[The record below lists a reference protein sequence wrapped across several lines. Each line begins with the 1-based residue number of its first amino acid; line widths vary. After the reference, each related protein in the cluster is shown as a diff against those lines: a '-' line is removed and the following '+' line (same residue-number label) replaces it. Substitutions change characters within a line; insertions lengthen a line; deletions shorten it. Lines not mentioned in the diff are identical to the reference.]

1 MDLLACRLAVALD
14 EQDSVR
20 VECRVD
26 GSHRSA
32 RCLHDGNGFVL
43 SEVEESG
50 RVASG
55 NNKQVSFVAAQS
67 DGIDER
73 ESQVVEDDWDAGT
86 ASWCRYASQ
95 VLTERA
101 RKLRGVLHQAT
112 VRSAGTLEDQV
123 SSRER
128 RSRHVEQHS
137 VASPDSRPLTGQNIR
152 PALDQRGR
160 ELTESRPTSPEAHL
174 RSPLVRG
181 VAEDVR
187 CRIEDAHTALPD
199 LLVRVVVERGQELRQ
214 AIGPGRPVSAWTVA
228 MVVVAVHVELR
239 AEFADQ
245 PHQLGRALRP
255 SLPGRQTVGAVVG
268 HQDIYVGQALSGG
281 QIDVVA
287 RLGFLDV
294 AEEPEPESIKF
305 DSSSAGHMEEVKPW
319 DDGNDVVMV
328 VQRAQPAG
336 VVVVA
341 GQEQNG
347 HGGIESKGAVE
358 QSEEVTLRRIGID
371 EGAVASWELSVASVS
386 PEISNLDGQID
397 AE

>member
-14 EQDSVR
+14 EQDAVR

-112 VRSAGTLEDQV
+112 VRSAGTLGDQV

-128 RSRHVEQHS
+128 RSRHVEQQ
-137 VASPDSRPLTGQNIR
+137 VASPDSQPSYGVDACGPV
-152 PALDQRGR
+152 PAPCLPSCTC
-160 ELTESRPTSPEAHL
+160 EVL
-174 RSPLVRG
+174 
-181 VAEDVR
+181 
-187 CRIEDAHTALPD
+187 AHTSQSCA
-199 LLVRVVVERGQELRQ
+199 E
-214 AIGPGRPVSAWTVA
+214 VS
-228 MVVVAVHVELR
+228 
-239 AEFADQ
+239 
-245 PHQLGRALRP
+245 LGA
-255 SLPGRQTVGAVVG
+255 
-268 HQDIYVGQALSGG
+268 
-281 QIDVVA
+281 
-287 RLGFLDV
+287 
-294 AEEPEPESIKF
+294 
-305 DSSSAGHMEEVKPW
+305 
-319 DDGNDVVMV
+319 
-328 VQRAQPAG
+328 AG
-336 VVVVA
+336 V
-341 GQEQNG
+341 
-347 HGGIESKGAVE
+347 
-358 QSEEVTLRRIGID
+358 
-371 EGAVASWELSVASVS
+371 
-386 PEISNLDGQID
+386 
-397 AE
+397 